1 MKSKASQFF
10 LNIVIFSI
18 PSMLCR
24 ESRETL
30 KPAPGCYKPYEVRK
44 TCASG
49 NCAEATC
56 RKPTIGPRC
65 RRNCVKGC
73 FCARGYY
80 REDVSGYRWCVKWMQ
95 CPPNS
100 TPPFSW
106 YRWRRWRIDY

>member
-1 MKSKASQFF
+1 MNLRASQFF
-10 LNIVIFSI
+10 FNVIIFFILST
-18 PSMLCR
+18 LCR
-24 ESRETL
+24 ESREAR
-30 KPAPGCYKPYEVRK
+30 KPAPGCYKLNEVYK

-49 NCAEATC
+49 NCAESTC

-80 REDVSGYRWCVKWMQ
+80 REDVSGYRLCVEWIE

-106 YRWRRWRIDY
+106 YRRRHRRRH